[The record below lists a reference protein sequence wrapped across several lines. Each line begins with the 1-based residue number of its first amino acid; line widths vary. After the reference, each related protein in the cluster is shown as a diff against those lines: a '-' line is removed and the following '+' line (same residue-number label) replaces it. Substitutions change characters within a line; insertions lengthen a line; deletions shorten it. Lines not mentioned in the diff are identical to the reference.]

1 MLFSIDPGNIG
12 WQAPNPLKRE
22 TNIMTERTGRCL
34 CGAVSFK
41 LVTEPLATRIC
52 WCRDCQHLAANGSV
66 NLLVP
71 TDGLSFSGVL
81 SEYTK
86 IADSGDEVTRQF
98 CPKCGAPVRQ
108 ILQPSRVPGGSRGNL
123 DDPSSI
129 QPSMNIWAASAP
141 GWACLDPALEREERQ
156 PMPPK

>member
-1 MLFSIDPGNIG
+1 
-12 WQAPNPLKRE
+12 
-22 TNIMTERTGRCL
+22 MTERTGRCL

-41 LVTEPLATRIC
+41 LVAEPLATRIC

-71 TDGLSFSGVL
+71 ADGLRCSGVL
-81 SEYTK
+81 AEYTK

-98 CPKCGAPVRQ
+98 CPKCGAHLFAKSSNRPEFRVVRA
-108 ILQPSRVPGGSRGNL
+108 GNL
-123 DDPSSI
+123 DDPSST
-129 QPSMNIWAASAP
+129 QPGMNIWAASAP
-141 GWACLDPALEREERQ
+141 SWACLDPALERVERQ

>member
-1 MLFSIDPGNIG
+1 
-12 WQAPNPLKRE
+12 
-22 TNIMTERTGRCL
+22 MTERTGRCL

-71 TDGLSFSGVL
+71 TDGLHFSGVL

-98 CPKCGAPVRQ
+98 CPKCGAHLFAKSSNRPEFQVVRA
-108 ILQPSRVPGGSRGNL
+108 GNL

-129 QPSMNIWAASAP
+129 QPSANIWAASAP
-141 GWACLDPALEREERQ
+141 G
-156 PMPPK
+156 

>member
-1 MLFSIDPGNIG
+1 MS
-12 WQAPNPLKRE
+12 
-22 TNIMTERTGRCL
+22 ERTGRCL

-71 TDGLSFSGVL
+71 AEGLHVSGVL
-81 SEYTK
+81 SEYTNL
-86 IADSGDEVTRQF
+86 ADSGDEVTRQF
-98 CPKCGAPVRQ
+98 CPTCGAHLFGKSSSRPEFRVVRA
-108 ILQPSRVPGGSRGNL
+108 GNL

-141 GWACLDPALEREERQ
+141 DWACLDSRLERVERQ
-156 PMPPK
+156 PTPPK